1 MNSTRCNAAQ
11 HPSARRRTPLIR
23 LISLAF
29 SARRSRR
36 ALGQLDESALRDIGM
51 TKHEAETE
59 ASRPIWDVPRNWRE

>member
-51 TKHEAETE
+51 
-59 ASRPIWDVPRNWRE
+59 IWDVPRNWRE